1 MLPHLSHF
9 GEIAVRS
16 NAGYD
21 FTIDFRGFTLFAM

>member
-1 MLPHLSHF
+1 MLLHPRPW